1 MPSFL
6 EERLPVDVRLG
17 MSYADDYGVQ
27 ITQVSGGT
35 EYRRLIQPFPV
46 RSFHVNFTTD
56 QADLWARVLAL
67 YHRAYGKFAG
77 FRVKC
82 QDDFSSNGM
91 TGIPTPLD
99 QVIPR
104 LSAGLYQLRKSYGTN
119 GTALAGL
126 GHPYRTIYK
135 PVAGTLLIGRGG
147 GPIDVGFAVSVD
159 PTTGIVTISPPPSA
173 GDTITA
179 GFQFDLPCRFNSL
192 IEVTALDPTFRD
204 CGSID
209 LIELLNP

>member
-17 MSYADDYGVQ
+17 MSYADDYTVM
-27 ITQVSGGT
+27 ITTTAGGA
-35 EYRRLIQPFPV
+35 EYRKLVQPFPA

-56 QADLWARVLAL
+56 QADLWARVISL

-82 QDDFSSNGM
+82 MDDFSTNNL
-91 TGIPTPLD
+91 TGAPTPLD
-99 QVIPR
+99 EVLANSSTGI
-104 LSAGLYQLRKSYGTN
+104 YQLRNFYGTN
-119 GTALAGL
+119 GTALAGV
-126 GHPYRTIYK
+126 GYPSRTIFK
-135 PVAGTLLIGRGG
+135 PVAGTVVAAKNG
-147 GPIDVGFAVSVD
+147 
-159 PTTGIVTISPPPSA
+159 VTISSGLSVNTTTGLITISPAPLIS
-173 GDTITA
+173 DTITA
-179 GFQFDLPCRFNSL
+179 GCQFDIPCRFNSM
-192 IEVTALDPTFRD
+192 IEVTAIDRKFRD